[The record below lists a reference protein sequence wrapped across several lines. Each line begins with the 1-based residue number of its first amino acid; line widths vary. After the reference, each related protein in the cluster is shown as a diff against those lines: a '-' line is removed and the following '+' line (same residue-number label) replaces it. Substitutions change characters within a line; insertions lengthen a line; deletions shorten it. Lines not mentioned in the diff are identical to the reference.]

1 MCVPACG
8 VSSLLR
14 RVLVPNRSIWM
25 TPQEIENRRLVSV
38 REAASLL
45 SVSADTI
52 RRTYAS
58 KIIKVSK
65 RRVALRLADIMP

>member
-1 MCVPACG
+1 
-8 VSSLLR
+8 
-14 RVLVPNRSIWM
+14 M
-25 TPQEIENRRLVSV
+25 TPQEVESRRLVSV

-65 RRVALRLADIMP
+65 RRVALRLADIMPA